1 MGISLRPEHLSRY
14 RDLAMLIAKYGRPGL
29 VKQVGLDQAQG
40 AHDDSVEKPD
50 PPTDD
55 SARDAKALGEALAN
69 DLEKMGPTYI
79 KLGQLLSTRYDLL
92 PDAYCDALARL
103 QDDVEPFPLA
113 EVEAIVTAEVGLR
126 ISKAFAEF
134 GATPIAAASLGQVHR
149 AKLRDG
155 REVAVKV
162 QRPGI
167 RKTIAD
173 DLDALEQVAD
183 WIDEHT
189 DFGRRHKLRG
199 MLDEFR
205 KTLVRELDYRR
216 EAQNL
221 VTLGKNLE
229 DFELIVVPKPVDDYT
244 TSRILTM
251 EYVRGVKITKL
262 SDVAKLELPGKDLA
276 KELFRAYL
284 QQILIDGFF
293 HADPHPGNVFVTDD
307 GRIALL
313 DLGQVG
319 YIAPQLQAHLTQLV
333 FAISEGRSE
342 DVVTFVVRVSEKTP
356 LFDEPGFARAVADLV
371 AAQKDTTIAQV
382 EVGKV
387 VLAILEVSGR
397 FGLIVAPELAMLGK
411 ALLNLDQVGYMLDP
425 NFNPNE
431 AIRESAAEI
440 MQRRMAASLSPGHVF
455 QNILEMKDFLERMPG
470 RVNRILDSIANNDL
484 EIRVHAIDEN
494 KLLSG
499 FQKIANRITM
509 GLLMAA
515 LIVGAAMLI
524 RVPTSFKLLG
534 YPGIAIIFFSIA
546 AVGALALMLQIL
558 RDDRST

>member
-1 MGISLRPEHLSRY
+1 
-14 RDLAMLIAKYGRPGL
+14 MLIAKYGRPGL

-40 AHDDSVEKPD
+40 AHDDSVEKSD

>member
-14 RDLAMLIAKYGRPGL
+14 RDLAVLIAKYGRPGL
-29 VKQVGLDQAQG
+29 IKQVGLDEAIEEDE
-40 AHDDSVEKPD
+40 A
-50 PPTDD
+50 PTDE
-55 SARDAKALGEALAN
+55 SARDTKALGEALAR

-92 PDAYCDALARL
+92 PEAYCDALARL
-103 QDDVEPFPLA
+103 QDDVEPFPFA
-113 EVEAIVTAEVGLR
+113 EVEPIVTAEVGLR
-126 ISKAFAEF
+126 MSKAFAEF
-134 GATPIAAASLGQVHR
+134 EATPIAAASLGQVHR

-189 DFGRRHKLRG
+189 EFGRRHKLRA

-205 KTLVRELDYRR
+205 KSLVRELDYRR

-221 VTLGKNLE
+221 MTLGKNLE
-229 DFELIVVPKPVDDYT
+229 DFKLIVVPKPIDDYT

-262 SDVAKLELPGKDLA
+262 SDVAKLELPGKQLA
-276 KELFRAYL
+276 TELFRAYL

-307 GRIALL
+307 GRVALL

-333 FAISEGRSE
+333 FAVSEGRSD
-342 DVVTFVVRVSEKTP
+342 DVMTFVLRVSEKTP
-356 LFDEPGFARAVADLV
+356 AFDEPGFARAVADLV
-371 AAQKDTTIAQV
+371 ATQKDRTLEQV
-382 EVGKV
+382 EVGKI
-387 VLAILEVSGR
+387 VLALLEVSGR

-425 NFNPNE
+425 SFNPNE

-440 MQRRMAASLSPGHVF
+440 MQRRMAKSLSPGHVF
-455 QNILEMKDFLERMPG
+455 QNMLEMKDFLERMPG
-470 RVNRILDSIANNDL
+470 RVNRILDAIANNDL
-484 EIRVHAIDEN
+484 EIRVQAIDEN

-515 LIVGAAMLI
+515 LIVGAAMLMQ
-524 RVPTSFKLLG
+524 VSTSFRLFG

-546 AVGALALMLQIL
+546 AVGAIALMLQIL
-558 RDDRST
+558 RDDRTT

>member
-1 MGISLRPEHLSRY
+1 MGISLRPEHLKRY
-14 RDLAMLIAKYGRPGL
+14 KDLAVLIAKYGRPGL
-29 VKQVGLDQAQG
+29 LKQVGLDEAIEEREV
-40 AHDDSVEKPD
+40 ADEETV
-50 PPTDD
+50 
-55 SARDAKALGEALAN
+55 RDYQELGKALAA

-79 KLGQLLSTRYDLL
+79 KLGQLLSTRYDIL
-92 PDAYCDALARL
+92 PEAYCDALARL
-103 QDDVEPFPLA
+103 QDDVEAFPFE
-113 EVEAIVTAEVGLR
+113 EVEQLVTAEVGLR
-126 ISKAFAEF
+126 MSKAFSEF
-134 GATPIAAASLGQVHR
+134 DPAPIAAASLGQVHR
-149 AKLRDG
+149 ARLRDG

-167 RKTIAD
+167 KKTIAE

-189 DFGRRHKLRG
+189 DFGRRHQLRG

-205 KTLVRELDYRR
+205 KSLVRELDYRR

-221 VTLGKNLE
+221 VTLGKKLE
-229 DFELIVVPKPVDDYT
+229 EFKLIVIPKPIDDYT
-244 TSRILTM
+244 TNRVLTM

-262 SDVAKLELPGKDLA
+262 SDVAKLELPGKQLA
-276 KELFRAYL
+276 DELFRAYL

-307 GRIALL
+307 HRIALL

-319 YIAPQLQAHLTQLV
+319 YIRPQVQANLTQLV

-342 DVVTFVVRVSEKTP
+342 DVVTYALRVSEKTP
-356 LFDEPGFARAVADLV
+356 AFDEPGFARDVADLV
-371 AAQKDTTIAQV
+371 ATQQDRTLEQIQ
-382 EVGKV
+382 VGKI
-387 VLAILEVSGR
+387 VLAILQVAGR
-397 FGLIVAPELAMLGK
+397 RGLIVAPELAMLGK

-425 NFNPNE
+425 KFNPNE
-431 AIRESAAEI
+431 AIRTSAAEI
-440 MQRRMAASLSPGHVF
+440 VQRRMAKSLSPGHVF
-455 QNILEMKDFLERMPG
+455 QNVLEMKDFVERMPG
-470 RVNRILDSIANNDL
+470 RVNRILDAIANNEL
-484 EIRVHAIDEN
+484 ELRVQAIDEK

-515 LIVGAAMLI
+515 LIVGAAMLM
-524 RVPTSFKLLG
+524 RVDTKFQLFG

-546 AVGALALMLQIL
+546 AIGALALMVQIL

>member
-1 MGISLRPEHLSRY
+1 MGISLRPEHLKRY
-14 RDLAMLIAKYGRPGL
+14 RDLAVLIAKYGRPGL
-29 VKQVGLDQAQG
+29 VRQIGLDEAIEETALTG
-40 AHDDSVEKPD
+40 ESE
-50 PPTDD
+50 
-55 SARDAKALGEALAN
+55 RDAKALGKALAG
-69 DLEKMGPTYI
+69 DLETMGPTYI
-79 KLGQLLSTRYDLL
+79 KLGQLLSTRYDML

-103 QDDVEPFPLA
+103 QDDVAPFPFE
-113 EVEAIVTAEVGLR
+113 EVEQIVTAEVGLR
-126 ISKAFAEF
+126 MSKAFSEF
-134 GATPIAAASLGQVHR
+134 DSTPIAAASLGQVHR
-149 AKLRDG
+149 ARLRDG

-173 DLDALEQVAD
+173 DLDALQQVAD

-189 DFGRRHKLRG
+189 DFGRRHHLRA

-205 KTLVRELDYRR
+205 KSLVRELDYRR

-221 VTLGKNLE
+221 VTLGKNLSE
-229 DFELIVVPKPVDDYT
+229 FELIIVPKPIDDYT
-244 TSRILTM
+244 TDRVLTM

-262 SDVAKLELPGKDLA
+262 SDVAKLELPGKQLA
-276 KELFRAYL
+276 DQLFRAYL

-307 GRIALL
+307 HRVALL

-333 FAISEGRSE
+333 FAISEGRSD
-342 DVVTFVVRVSEKTP
+342 DVVTYALRISEKTSA
-356 LFDEPGFARAVADLV
+356 FDEPGFARAVADIV
-371 AAQKDTTIAQV
+371 VTQKDRTLAQV
-382 EVGKV
+382 QVGKI

-397 FGLIVAPELAMLGK
+397 YGLIVAPDLAMLGK

-425 NFNPNE
+425 SFSPND

-440 MQRRMAASLSPGHVF
+440 MQRRMAQSLSPGHLF
-455 QNILEMKDFLERMPG
+455 QNMLEMKDFLERMPG
-470 RVNRILDSIANNDL
+470 RVNRILDAIANN
-484 EIRVHAIDEN
+484 EVEVKVHAIDEN

-524 RVPTSFKLLG
+524 RVPTSFQLFG

-546 AVGALALMLQIL
+546 AIGALALMLQIL

>member
-1 MGISLRPEHLSRY
+1 MGISLRPEHLKRY
-14 RDLAMLIAKYGRPGL
+14 RDLAVLMAKYGRPGL
-29 VKQVGLDQAQG
+29 VRQIGLDEAIEETALTG
-40 AHDDSVEKPD
+40 ESE
-50 PPTDD
+50 
-55 SARDAKALGEALAN
+55 RDAKALGKALAG
-69 DLEKMGPTYI
+69 DLETMGPTYI
-79 KLGQLLSTRYDLL
+79 KLGQLLSTRYDML

-103 QDDVEPFPLA
+103 QDDVAPFPFE
-113 EVEAIVTAEVGLR
+113 EVEQIVTAEVGLR
-126 ISKAFAEF
+126 MSKAFSEF
-134 GATPIAAASLGQVHR
+134 DSTPIAAASLGQVHR
-149 AKLRDG
+149 ARLRDG

-173 DLDALEQVAD
+173 DLDALQQVAD

-189 DFGRRHKLRG
+189 DFGRRHHLRA

-205 KTLVRELDYRR
+205 KSLVRELDYRR

-221 VTLGKNLE
+221 VTLGKNLSE
-229 DFELIVVPKPVDDYT
+229 FELIIVPKPIDDYT
-244 TSRILTM
+244 TDRVLTM

-262 SDVAKLELPGKDLA
+262 SDVAKLELPGKQLA
-276 KELFRAYL
+276 DQLFRAYL

-307 GRIALL
+307 HRVALL

-333 FAISEGRSE
+333 FAISEGRSD
-342 DVVTFVVRVSEKTP
+342 DVVTYALRISEKTSA
-356 LFDEPGFARAVADLV
+356 FDEPGFARAVADIV
-371 AAQKDTTIAQV
+371 VTQKDRTLAQV
-382 EVGKV
+382 QVGKI

-397 FGLIVAPELAMLGK
+397 YGLIVAPDLAMLGK

-425 NFNPNE
+425 SFSPND

-440 MQRRMAASLSPGHVF
+440 MQRRMAQSLSPGHLF
-455 QNILEMKDFLERMPG
+455 QNMLEMKDFLERMPG
-470 RVNRILDSIANNDL
+470 RVNRILDAIANN
-484 EIRVHAIDEN
+484 EVEVKVHAIDEN

-524 RVPTSFKLLG
+524 RVPTSFQLFG

-546 AVGALALMLQIL
+546 AIGALALMLQIL

>member
-1 MGISLRPEHLSRY
+1 MGISLRPEHLKRY
-14 RDLAMLIAKYGRPGL
+14 RDLAVLIAKYGRPGL
-29 VKQVGLDQAQG
+29 VRQIGLDEAIEETALTG
-40 AHDDSVEKPD
+40 ESE
-50 PPTDD
+50 
-55 SARDAKALGEALAN
+55 RDAKALGKALAG
-69 DLEKMGPTYI
+69 DLETMGPTYI
-79 KLGQLLSTRYDLL
+79 KLGQLLSTRYDML

-103 QDDVEPFPLA
+103 QDDVAPFPFE
-113 EVEAIVTAEVGLR
+113 EVEQIVTAEVGLR
-126 ISKAFAEF
+126 MSKAFSEF
-134 GATPIAAASLGQVHR
+134 DSTPIAAASLGQVHR
-149 AKLRDG
+149 ARLRDG

-173 DLDALEQVAD
+173 DLDALQQVAD

-189 DFGRRHKLRG
+189 DFGRRHHLRA

-205 KTLVRELDYRR
+205 KSLVRELDYRR

-221 VTLGKNLE
+221 VTLGKNLAE
-229 DFELIVVPKPVDDYT
+229 FELIIVPKPIDDYT
-244 TSRILTM
+244 TDRVLTM
-251 EYVRGVKITKL
+251 EYVRGIKITKL
-262 SDVAKLELPGKDLA
+262 SDVAKLELPGKQLA
-276 KELFRAYL
+276 DQLFRAYL
-284 QQILIDGFF
+284 QRILIDGFF
-293 HADPHPGNVFVTDD
+293 HADPHPGNVFVMDD
-307 GRIALL
+307 HRVALL

-333 FAISEGRSE
+333 FAISEGRSD
-342 DVVTFVVRVSEKTP
+342 DVVTYALRISEKTP
-356 LFDEPGFARAVADLV
+356 AFDAPGFSRAVADIV
-371 AAQKDTTIAQV
+371 ATQKDRTLAQV
-382 EVGKV
+382 QVGKI

-397 FGLIVAPELAMLGK
+397 YGLIVAPDLAMLGK

-425 NFNPNE
+425 SFSPND

-440 MQRRMAASLSPGHVF
+440 MQRRMAQSLSPGHLF
-455 QNILEMKDFLERMPG
+455 QNMIEMKDFLERMPG
-470 RVNRILDSIANNDL
+470 RVNRILDAIANN
-484 EIRVHAIDEN
+484 EVEVKVHAIDEN

-524 RVPTSFKLLG
+524 RVPTSFQLFG

-546 AVGALALMLQIL
+546 AIGALALMLQIL

>member
-40 AHDDSVEKPD
+40 AHDDSVEKSD

>member
-1 MGISLRPEHLSRY
+1 MGISLRPEHLKRY
-14 RDLAMLIAKYGRPGL
+14 KDLALLIAKYGRPGL
-29 VKQVGLDQAQG
+29 LKQVGLDEAIEEREV
-40 AHDDSVEKPD
+40 ADEETV
-50 PPTDD
+50 
-55 SARDAKALGEALAN
+55 RDYQELGKALAA

-79 KLGQLLSTRYDLL
+79 KLGQLLSTRYDIL
-92 PDAYCDALARL
+92 PEAYCDALARL
-103 QDDVEPFPLA
+103 QDDVEAFPFE
-113 EVEAIVTAEVGLR
+113 EVEQLVTAEVGLR
-126 ISKAFAEF
+126 MSKAFSEF
-134 GATPIAAASLGQVHR
+134 DPAPIAAASLGQVHR
-149 AKLRDG
+149 ARLRDG

-167 RKTIAD
+167 KKTIAE

-189 DFGRRHKLRG
+189 DFGRRHQLRG

-205 KTLVRELDYRR
+205 KSLVRELDYRR

-221 VTLGKNLE
+221 VTLGKKLE
-229 DFELIVVPKPVDDYT
+229 EFKLIVIPKPIDDYT
-244 TSRILTM
+244 TNRVLTM

-262 SDVAKLELPGKDLA
+262 SDVAKLELPGKQLA
-276 KELFRAYL
+276 DELFRAYL

-307 GRIALL
+307 HRIALL

-319 YIAPQLQAHLTQLV
+319 YIRPQVQANLTQLV

-342 DVVTFVVRVSEKTP
+342 DVVTYALRVSEKTP
-356 LFDEPGFARAVADLV
+356 AFDEPGFARDVADLV
-371 AAQKDTTIAQV
+371 ATQQDRTLEQIQ
-382 EVGKV
+382 VGKI
-387 VLAILEVSGR
+387 VLAILQVAGR
-397 FGLIVAPELAMLGK
+397 RGLIVAPELSMLGK

-425 NFNPNE
+425 KFNPNE
-431 AIRESAAEI
+431 AIRTSAAEI
-440 MQRRMAASLSPGHVF
+440 VQRRMAKSLSPGHVF
-455 QNILEMKDFLERMPG
+455 QNVLEMKDFVERMPG
-470 RVNRILDSIANNDL
+470 RVNRILDAIANNEL
-484 EIRVHAIDEN
+484 ELRVQAIDEK

-515 LIVGAAMLI
+515 LIVGAAMLM
-524 RVPTSFKLLG
+524 RVDTKFQLFG

-546 AVGALALMLQIL
+546 AIGALALMVQIL

>member
-1 MGISLRPEHLSRY
+1 MGISLRPEHLKRY
-14 RDLAMLIAKYGRPGL
+14 RDLAVLIAKYGRPGL
-29 VKQVGLDQAQG
+29 VRQIGLDEAIEETALTG
-40 AHDDSVEKPD
+40 ESE
-50 PPTDD
+50 
-55 SARDAKALGEALAN
+55 RDAKALGKALAG
-69 DLEKMGPTYI
+69 DLETMGPTYI
-79 KLGQLLSTRYDLL
+79 KLGQLLSTRYDML

-103 QDDVEPFPLA
+103 QDDVAPFPFE
-113 EVEAIVTAEVGLR
+113 EVEQIVTAEVGLR
-126 ISKAFAEF
+126 MSKAFSEF
-134 GATPIAAASLGQVHR
+134 DSTPIAAASLGQVHR
-149 AKLRDG
+149 ARLRDG

-173 DLDALEQVAD
+173 DLDALQQVAD

-189 DFGRRHKLRG
+189 NFGRRHHLRA

-205 KTLVRELDYRR
+205 KSLVRELDYRR

-221 VTLGKNLE
+221 VTLGKNLAE
-229 DFELIVVPKPVDDYT
+229 FELIIVPKPIDDYT
-244 TSRILTM
+244 TDRVLTM
-251 EYVRGVKITKL
+251 EYVRGIKITKL
-262 SDVAKLELPGKDLA
+262 SDVAKLELPGKQLA
-276 KELFRAYL
+276 DQLFRAYL

-293 HADPHPGNVFVTDD
+293 HADPHPGNVFVMDD
-307 GRIALL
+307 HRVALL

-333 FAISEGRSE
+333 FAISEGRSD
-342 DVVTFVVRVSEKTP
+342 DVVTYALRISEKTP
-356 LFDEPGFARAVADLV
+356 AFDEPGFSRAVADIV
-371 AAQKDTTIAQV
+371 ATQKDRTLAQV
-382 EVGKV
+382 QVGKI

-397 FGLIVAPELAMLGK
+397 YGLIVAPDLAMLGK

-425 NFNPNE
+425 SFSPND

-440 MQRRMAASLSPGHVF
+440 MQRRMAQSLSPGHLF
-455 QNILEMKDFLERMPG
+455 QNMIEMKDFLERMPG
-470 RVNRILDSIANNDL
+470 RVNRILDAIANN
-484 EIRVHAIDEN
+484 EVEVKVHAIDEN

-524 RVPTSFKLLG
+524 RVPTSFQLFG

-546 AVGALALMLQIL
+546 AIGALALMLQIL

>member
-1 MGISLRPEHLSRY
+1 MGISLRPEHLKRY
-14 RDLAMLIAKYGRPGL
+14 RDLAVLIAKYGRPGL
-29 VKQVGLDQAQG
+29 VKQVGLDEAIEES
-40 AHDDSVEKPD
+40 AL
-50 PPTDD
+50 TDE
-55 SARDAKALGEALAN
+55 SERDAKALGKALAG

-79 KLGQLLSTRYDLL
+79 KLGQLLSTRYDML

-103 QDDVEPFPLA
+103 QDDVGPFPFE
-113 EVEAIVTAEVGLR
+113 EVEQIVTAEVGLR
-126 ISKAFAEF
+126 MSKAFSEF
-134 GATPIAAASLGQVHR
+134 DSTPIAAASLGQVHR
-149 AKLRDG
+149 ARLRDG

-173 DLDALEQVAD
+173 DLDALQQVAD

-189 DFGRRHKLRG
+189 DFGRRHNLRA

-205 KTLVRELDYRR
+205 KSLVRELDYRR

-221 VTLGKNLE
+221 VTLGKNLAE
-229 DFELIVVPKPVDDYT
+229 FELIIVPQPIDDYT
-244 TSRILTM
+244 TDRVLTM

-262 SDVAKLELPGKDLA
+262 TDVAKLELPGKQLA
-276 KELFRAYL
+276 DQLFRAYL

-307 GRIALL
+307 HRVALL

-333 FAISEGRSE
+333 FAISEGRSD
-342 DVVTFVVRVSEKTP
+342 DVVTYALRISEKTP
-356 LFDEPGFARAVADLV
+356 AFDEPGFSRAVADLV
-371 AAQKDTTIAQV
+371 ATQKDRTLAQV
-382 EVGKV
+382 QVGKI

-397 FGLIVAPELAMLGK
+397 YGLIVAPDLAMLGK

-425 NFNPNE
+425 SFSPND

-440 MQRRMAASLSPGHVF
+440 MQRRMAQSLSPGHLF
-455 QNILEMKDFLERMPG
+455 QNMLEMKDFLERMPG
-470 RVNRILDSIANNDL
+470 RVNRILDAIANNEVEL
-484 EIRVHAIDEN
+484 KVQAIDEN

-524 RVPTSFKLLG
+524 RIPTSFQLFG

-546 AVGALALMLQIL
+546 AIGAVALMLQIL

>member
-1 MGISLRPEHLSRY
+1 MGISLRPEHLKRY
-14 RDLAMLIAKYGRPGL
+14 RDLAVLIAKYGRPGL
-29 VKQVGLDQAQG
+29 VRQIGLDEAIEETALTG
-40 AHDDSVEKPD
+40 ESE
-50 PPTDD
+50 
-55 SARDAKALGEALAN
+55 RDAKALGKALAG
-69 DLEKMGPTYI
+69 DLETMGPTYI
-79 KLGQLLSTRYDLL
+79 KLGQLLSTRYDML

-103 QDDVEPFPLA
+103 QDDVAPFPFE
-113 EVEAIVTAEVGLR
+113 EVEQIVTAEVGLR
-126 ISKAFAEF
+126 MSKAFSEF
-134 GATPIAAASLGQVHR
+134 DSTPIAAASLGQVHR
-149 AKLRDG
+149 ARLRDG

-173 DLDALEQVAD
+173 DLDALQQVAD

-189 DFGRRHKLRG
+189 DFGRRHHLRA

-205 KTLVRELDYRR
+205 KSLVRELDYRR

-221 VTLGKNLE
+221 VTLGKNLAE
-229 DFELIVVPKPVDDYT
+229 FELIIVPKPIDDYT
-244 TSRILTM
+244 TDRVLTM
-251 EYVRGVKITKL
+251 EYVRGIKITKL
-262 SDVAKLELPGKDLA
+262 SDVAKLELPGKQLA
-276 KELFRAYL
+276 DQLFRAYL

-293 HADPHPGNVFVTDD
+293 HADPHPGNVFVMDD
-307 GRIALL
+307 HRVALL

-333 FAISEGRSE
+333 FAISEGRSD
-342 DVVTFVVRVSEKTP
+342 DVVTYALRISEKTP
-356 LFDEPGFARAVADLV
+356 AFDEPGFSRAVADIV
-371 AAQKDTTIAQV
+371 ATQKDRTLAQV
-382 EVGKV
+382 QVGKI
-387 VLAILEVSGR
+387 VLAILGVSGR
-397 FGLIVAPELAMLGK
+397 YGLIVAPDLAMLGK

-425 NFNPNE
+425 SFSPND

-440 MQRRMAASLSPGHVF
+440 MQRRIAQSLSPGHLF
-455 QNILEMKDFLERMPG
+455 QNMLEMKDFLERMPG
-470 RVNRILDSIANNDL
+470 RVNRILDAIANNEVEL
-484 EIRVHAIDEN
+484 KVQAIDEN

-524 RVPTSFKLLG
+524 RVPTSFQLFG

-546 AVGALALMLQIL
+546 AIGALALMLQIL

>member
-1 MGISLRPEHLSRY
+1 MGISLRPEHLKRY
-14 RDLAMLIAKYGRPGL
+14 RDLAVLVAKYGRPGL
-29 VKQVGLDQAQG
+29 IKQVGLDEAIEE
-40 AHDDSVEKPD
+40 ADASADE
-50 PPTDD
+50 
-55 SARDAKALGEALAN
+55 SARDAKVLGEALAK
-69 DLEKMGPTYI
+69 DLEKMGPTYV

-92 PDAYCDALARL
+92 PEAYCDALARL
-103 QDDVEPFPLA
+103 QDDVEPFPFA
-113 EVEAIVTAEVGLR
+113 EVEPIVTAEVGLR
-126 ISKAFAEF
+126 MSKAFAEF
-134 GATPIAAASLGQVHR
+134 EATPIAAASLGQVHR

-189 DFGRRHKLRG
+189 DFGRRHQLRG

-205 KTLVRELDYRR
+205 KSLVRELDYRR

-221 VTLGKNLE
+221 MTLGKNLE
-229 DFELIVVPKPVDDYT
+229 DFELIVVPKPIDDYT

-262 SDVAKLELPGKDLA
+262 SDVAKLELPGKQLA
-276 KELFRAYL
+276 MELFRAYL

-307 GRIALL
+307 GRVALL

-319 YIAPQLQAHLTQLV
+319 YIVPQLQAHLTQLV
-333 FAISEGRSE
+333 FAISEGRS
-342 DVVTFVVRVSEKTP
+342 DDGVTFVMRVSEKTP
-356 LFDEPGFARAVADLV
+356 AFDEPAFARAVADLV
-371 AAQKDTTIAQV
+371 ATQKDRTLEQV
-382 EVGKV
+382 EVGKI

-440 MQRRMAASLSPGHVF
+440 MQRRMAKSLSPGHVF
-455 QNILEMKDFLERMPG
+455 QNMLEMKDFLERMPG
-470 RVNRILDSIANNDL
+470 RVNRILDAIANNEL
-484 EIRVHAIDEN
+484 EIKVQAIDEN

-515 LIVGAAMLI
+515 LIVGAAMLM
-524 RVPTSFKLLG
+524 RVSTSFRLFG

-558 RDDRST
+558 RDDRSTKPPSHL

>member
-1 MGISLRPEHLSRY
+1 MGISLRPEHLKRY
-14 RDLAMLIAKYGRPGL
+14 RDLAVLIAKYGRPGL
-29 VKQVGLDQAQG
+29 VRQIGLDEAIEETALTG
-40 AHDDSVEKPD
+40 ESE
-50 PPTDD
+50 
-55 SARDAKALGEALAN
+55 RDAKALGKALAG
-69 DLEKMGPTYI
+69 DLETMGPTYI
-79 KLGQLLSTRYDLL
+79 KLGQLLSTRYDML

-103 QDDVEPFPLA
+103 QDDVAPFPFE
-113 EVEAIVTAEVGLR
+113 EVEQIVTTEVGLR
-126 ISKAFAEF
+126 MSKAFSEF
-134 GATPIAAASLGQVHR
+134 DSTPIAAASLGQVHR
-149 AKLRDG
+149 ARLRDG

-162 QRPGI
+162 QRPAI

-173 DLDALEQVAD
+173 DLDALQQVAD

-189 DFGRRHKLRG
+189 DFGRRHHLRA

-205 KTLVRELDYRR
+205 KSLVRELDYRR

-221 VTLGKNLE
+221 VTLGKNLAE
-229 DFELIVVPKPVDDYT
+229 FELIIVPKPIDDYT
-244 TSRILTM
+244 TDRVLTM
-251 EYVRGVKITKL
+251 EYVRGIKITKL
-262 SDVAKLELPGKDLA
+262 SDVAKLELPGKQLA
-276 KELFRAYL
+276 DQLFRAYL

-307 GRIALL
+307 HRVALL

-333 FAISEGRSE
+333 FAISEGRSD
-342 DVVTFVVRVSEKTP
+342 DVVTYALRISEKTP
-356 LFDEPGFARAVADLV
+356 AFDEPGFSRAVADIV
-371 AAQKDTTIAQV
+371 ATQKDRTLAQV
-382 EVGKV
+382 QVGKI

-397 FGLIVAPELAMLGK
+397 YGLIVAPDLAMLGK

-425 NFNPNE
+425 SFSPND

-440 MQRRMAASLSPGHVF
+440 MQRRMAQSLSPGHLF
-455 QNILEMKDFLERMPG
+455 QNMIEMKDFLERMPG
-470 RVNRILDSIANNDL
+470 RVNRILDAIANN
-484 EIRVHAIDEN
+484 EVEVKVHAIDEN

-524 RVPTSFKLLG
+524 RVPTSFQLFG

-546 AVGALALMLQIL
+546 AIGALALMLQIL

>member
-1 MGISLRPEHLSRY
+1 MGISLRPEHLKRY
-14 RDLAMLIAKYGRPGL
+14 RDLAVLIAKYGRPGL
-29 VKQVGLDQAQG
+29 VRQIGLDEAIEETALTG
-40 AHDDSVEKPD
+40 ESE
-50 PPTDD
+50 
-55 SARDAKALGEALAN
+55 RDAKALGKALAG
-69 DLEKMGPTYI
+69 DLETMGPTYI
-79 KLGQLLSTRYDLL
+79 KLGQLLSTRYDML

-103 QDDVEPFPLA
+103 QDDVAPFPFE
-113 EVEAIVTAEVGLR
+113 EVEQIVTAEVGLR
-126 ISKAFAEF
+126 MSKAFSEF
-134 GATPIAAASLGQVHR
+134 DSTPIAAASLGQVHR
-149 AKLRDG
+149 ARLRDG

-173 DLDALEQVAD
+173 DLDALQQVAD

-189 DFGRRHKLRG
+189 DFGRRHHLRA

-205 KTLVRELDYRR
+205 KSLVRELDYRR

-221 VTLGKNLE
+221 VTLGKNLAE
-229 DFELIVVPKPVDDYT
+229 FELIIVPKPIDDYT
-244 TSRILTM
+244 TDRVLTM
-251 EYVRGVKITKL
+251 EYVRGIKITKL
-262 SDVAKLELPGKDLA
+262 SDVAKLELPGKQLA
-276 KELFRAYL
+276 DQLFRAYL

-307 GRIALL
+307 HRVALL

-333 FAISEGRSE
+333 FAISEGRSD
-342 DVVTFVVRVSEKTP
+342 DVVTYALRISEKTP
-356 LFDEPGFARAVADLV
+356 AFDAPGFSRAVADIV
-371 AAQKDTTIAQV
+371 ATQKDRTLAQV
-382 EVGKV
+382 QVGKI

-397 FGLIVAPELAMLGK
+397 YGLIVAPDLAMLGK

-425 NFNPNE
+425 SFSPND

-440 MQRRMAASLSPGHVF
+440 MQRRMAQSLSPGHLF
-455 QNILEMKDFLERMPG
+455 QNMIEMKDFLERMPG
-470 RVNRILDSIANNDL
+470 RVNRILDAIANN
-484 EIRVHAIDEN
+484 EVEVKVHAIDEN

-524 RVPTSFKLLG
+524 RVPTSFQLFG

-546 AVGALALMLQIL
+546 AIGALALMLQIL

>member
-1 MGISLRPEHLSRY
+1 MGISLRPEHLKRY
-14 RDLAMLIAKYGRPGL
+14 KDLAVLIAKYGRPGL
-29 VKQVGLDQAQG
+29 LKQVGLDEAIEEREV
-40 AHDDSVEKPD
+40 ADEETV
-50 PPTDD
+50 
-55 SARDAKALGEALAN
+55 RDYQELGKALAA

-79 KLGQLLSTRYDLL
+79 KLGQLLSTRYDIL
-92 PDAYCDALARL
+92 PEAYCDALARL
-103 QDDVEPFPLA
+103 QDDVEAFPFE
-113 EVEAIVTAEVGLR
+113 EVEQLVTAEVGLR
-126 ISKAFAEF
+126 MSKAFSEF
-134 GATPIAAASLGQVHR
+134 DPAPIAAASLGQVHR
-149 AKLRDG
+149 ARLRDG

-167 RKTIAD
+167 KKTIAE

-189 DFGRRHKLRG
+189 DFGRRHQLRG

-205 KTLVRELDYRR
+205 KSLVRELDYRR

-221 VTLGKNLE
+221 VTLGKKLE
-229 DFELIVVPKPVDDYT
+229 EFKLIVIPKPIDDYT
-244 TSRILTM
+244 TNRVLTM

-262 SDVAKLELPGKDLA
+262 SDVAKLELPGKQLA
-276 KELFRAYL
+276 DELFRAYL

-307 GRIALL
+307 HRIALL

-319 YIAPQLQAHLTQLV
+319 YIRPQVQANLTQLV

-342 DVVTFVVRVSEKTP
+342 DVVTYALRVSEKTP
-356 LFDEPGFARAVADLV
+356 AFDEPGFARDVADLV
-371 AAQKDTTIAQV
+371 ATQQDRTLEQIQ
-382 EVGKV
+382 VGKI
-387 VLAILEVSGR
+387 VLAILQVAGR
-397 FGLIVAPELAMLGK
+397 RGLIVAPELSMLGK

-425 NFNPNE
+425 KFNPNE
-431 AIRESAAEI
+431 AIRTSAAEI
-440 MQRRMAASLSPGHVF
+440 VQRRMAKSLSPGHVF
-455 QNILEMKDFLERMPG
+455 QNVLEMKDFVERMPG
-470 RVNRILDSIANNDL
+470 RVNRILDAIANNEL
-484 EIRVHAIDEN
+484 ELRVQAIDEK

-515 LIVGAAMLI
+515 LIVGAAMLM
-524 RVPTSFKLLG
+524 RVDTKFQLFG

-546 AVGALALMLQIL
+546 AIGALALMVQIL